1 MVCKR
6 KAALLVSS
14 VEKNRVRQIEHPRC
28 VNVMDDGS
36 VATGTKRWGGGV
48 GDDADDA
55 DDDALGHDE
64 DDAYA
69 DVGGDDDDGDDEDGG
84 DDDDDADDRRSD
96 DDDDADDY
104 GDDDKEV
111 HDCVDYVLLM
121 MILMTMVLMLM
132 MEHVVA
138 CEMWTL
144 TVIVTMASTKCSAF
158 MR

>member
-36 VATGTKRWGGGV
+36 VATGTRRWGGGV

-55 DDDALGHDE
+55 DDDALVHDE

-69 DVGGDDDDGDDEDGG
+69 DVGGDDDDDVDEDGG
-84 DDDDDADDRRSD
+84 DDDGDADYRRS

-111 HDCVDYVLLM
+111 HDGVDYVLLM

>member
-1 MVCKR
+1 MWPPC
-6 KAALLVSS
+6 
-14 VEKNRVRQIEHPRC
+14 
-28 VNVMDDGS
+28 
-36 VATGTKRWGGGV
+36 TKRWGGGV

-55 DDDALGHDE
+55 DDDALVHDE

-69 DVGGDDDDGDDEDGG
+69 DVGGDDDDDIDENGG
-84 DDDDDADDRRSD
+84 DNDGDADHRRS

-104 GDDDKEV
+104 GDNDKEV
-111 HDCVDYVLLM
+111 HDGVDYVLLM